1 MAQKANY
8 PTGTRVRNSQ
18 AEPGQENWTMVV
30 VDNSL
35 RWLDDQTYA
44 RLYLDDQGIE
54 MLPTAEYEE
63 GPKIDGAE
71 IVRNPR
77 TGNVYLLANGMRY
90 KTKNSQVMDKLRLRW
105 EGVRE
110 VSDAEIDPVPEGP
123 EIG

>member
-1 MAQKANY
+1 MAQKADV
-8 PTGTRVRNSQ
+8 PTGTRVRNAN

-30 VDNSL
+30 VDNTL
-35 RWLDDQTYA
+35 RWLDDETYA
-44 RLYLDDQGIE
+44 RLYLDDRGIE

-77 TGNVYLLANGMRY
+77 TGNVYLLANGVRY
-90 KTKNSQVMDKLRLRW
+90 KTKNSQVMDRLRLRW
-105 EGVRE
+105 DGVRE
-110 VSDAEIDPVPEGP
+110 VTDGEIDPVPEGR

>member
-1 MAQKANY
+1 MQKAEFT
-8 PTGTRVRNSQ
+8 TGTRVRNSN
-18 AEPGQENWTMVV
+18 AESGQENWTMVV
-30 VDNSL
+30 VDNTL
-35 RWLDDQTYA
+35 RWLDDETYA
-44 RLYLDDQGIE
+44 RLYLDDSGIE

-77 TGNVYLLANGMRY
+77 TGNVYLLANGVRY
-90 KTKNSQVMDKLRLRW
+90 KTKNSNVMDKLRLRW

-110 VSDAEIDPVPEGP
+110 VTDDEIDPVPEGR